1 MLTCIAMSKVIN
13 IYGHI
18 AVFVITVN
26 LGNIFN
32 NLYPTLQRITSTIL
46 VFNCFTVYVVEAMES
61 NTVYKTVK
69 LLPQNT
75 KCPTTT

>member
-1 MLTCIAMSKVIN
+1 MHAMSKVIN

-32 NLYPTLQRITSTIL
+32 KLYPTLQRITTKSL
-46 VFNCFTVYVVEAMES
+46 SF
-61 NTVYKTVK
+61 K
-69 LLPQNT
+69 LFYCLRCANNGIKYCLQD
-75 KCPTTT
+75 C